1 MNIPIVDN
9 NGNLQSFGSE
19 FKQIYQMNLSNNL
32 MKPEFKQ
39 TDYNTGR
46 AVADYRNDG
55 GLPNQNLL
63 YTNSNN
69 PDALTP
75 QTDKQAL
82 ENVIDGR
89 SNLSEKEKSMLLY
102 TRNNYD
108 PTLRKNLILDS
119 NTRGSNMYNQE
130 SQDFV
135 KEAQTS
141 YTNYQLEENLL
152 TSMPGTKA
160 TYQGVKQQQ
169 QQKKLTPFQ
178 QGIDLLLDQARLQ
191 QKEQE
196 ESQKFRDRMTGNKLT
211 KTQSQ
216 RFRDRMR
223 GAPFEYNL

>member
-1 MNIPIVDN
+1 MNIPIVNN

-39 TDYNTGR
+39 TDYNTGI

-63 YTNSNN
+63 YTNNN
-69 PDALTP
+69 NVNALTP

-108 PTLRKNLILDS
+108 PALRKNLILDS
-119 NTRGSNMYNQE
+119 DKRGSNMFSEQ

-135 KEAQTS
+135 KEAQES

-160 TYQGVKQQQ
+160 TYQGVKQLQ
-169 QQKKLTPFQ
+169 QQKKMTPFQ
-178 QGIDLLLDQARLQ
+178 QGVDVLFEQARQQ
-191 QKEQE
+191 QKQQA
-196 ESQKFRDRMTGNKLT
+196 ESQAFRDRTTNSKPS

-216 RFRDRMR
+216 RFREKMK

>member
-160 TYQGVKQQQ
+160 TYQGVKQKQ

-178 QGIDLLLDQARLQ
+178 QGIDVLLDQARLQ

-196 ESQKFRDRMTGNKLT
+196 ESQKFRDRMTGNKPT
-211 KTQSQ
+211 KTQSV
-216 RFRDRMR
+216 RFRERMK

>member
-1 MNIPIVDN
+1 MNIPIVNN

-32 MKPEFKQ
+32 MNPEFKQ

-46 AVADYRNDG
+46 TVADYRNDG

-63 YTNSNN
+63 YSNN
-69 PDALTP
+69 NNVNALTP

-89 SNLSEKEKSMLLY
+89 TNLSEKEKALNLY

-108 PTLRKNLILDS
+108 PSLRKNLILDS
-119 NTRGSNMYNQE
+119 NVRGSNMYSQE
-130 SQDFV
+130 SQDYV

-141 YTNYQLEENLL
+141 YTNYKLEEELL
-152 TSMPGTKA
+152 RLMPGTKA
-160 TYQGVKQQQ
+160 TYQGVKQLQ

-178 QGIDLLLDQARLQ
+178 QGIDVLLDQARLQ

-196 ESQKFRDRMTGNKLT
+196 ESQKFRDRMTGNKPT

>member
-32 MKPEFKQ
+32 MNPEFRQ

-63 YTNSNN
+63 YSNSNN
-69 PDALTP
+69 PDALIP

-82 ENVIDGR
+82 DNVIDGR
-89 SNLSEKEKSMLLY
+89 TNLSEKEKAMLLY

-108 PTLRKNLILDS
+108 PSLRKNLILDS
-119 NTRGSNMYNQE
+119 NATGSNMYSRE
-130 SQDFV
+130 SQDYV

-141 YTNYQLEENLL
+141 YTNYKLEEELL
-152 TSMPGTKA
+152 TLFPGTKA
-160 TYQGVKQQQ
+160 TYQGVRQQQ
-169 QQKKLTPFQ
+169 QQKKITPFQ
-178 QGIDLLLDQARLQ
+178 QGIDVLLDQARQQ
-191 QKEQE
+191 QKQQE
-196 ESQKFRDRMTGNKLT
+196 ESQKFRDRMTGNKPT
-211 KTQSQ
+211 PTQSQ
-216 RFRDRMR
+216 RFRDRMK
-223 GAPFEYNL
+223 GAPFQYNI

>member
-196 ESQKFRDRMTGNKLT
+196 ESQKFRDRMTGNKPT

-216 RFRDRMR
+216 IFRNRMK

>member
-119 NTRGSNMYNQE
+119 NTRGSNAFSEQ

-160 TYQGVKQQQ
+160 TYQGVKQLQQ
-169 QQKKLTPFQ
+169 QRKLTPFQ
-178 QGIDLLLDQARLQ
+178 QGIDVLLDQARLQ
-191 QKEQE
+191 QKQQE
-196 ESQKFRDRMTGNKLT
+196 ESQKFRDRMTGNKPT
-211 KTQSQ
+211 KTQSE
-216 RFRDRMR
+216 RFREKMR